1 VKKLII
7 LLGVLGASLSA
18 IFVRLA
24 DAPSLVLVLYRV
36 LFATILLTPVVLL
49 RHRDEFIQLQR
60 KPLLL
65 AMLSGV
71 FLGLHF
77 SFYFESLR
85 WTSIAAAVVLTDT
98 EVFFVALAMFV
109 VLKEKITKRGWIGIA
124 ITFIGGVL
132 IALADSGNGRD
143 ALRGDLLAVSA
154 AFCVAVYTLIGRYCR
169 RTMSTFVYTFVVY
182 AASSLTVMI
191 LLLIQGTPLLGYT
204 TVNFLSGLGLA
215 VFCTLLG
222 HSVFSWGLK
231 YEKASFVSVAKLM
244 EPVFASLMG
253 LILFAEIPAL
263 LVIIGGATIIMGIAV
278 QVKGETRA
286 KLGGEG

>member
-1 VKKLII
+1 MKKLII

-36 LFATILLTPVVLL
+36 LFATILLTPVILF
-49 RHRDEFIQLQR
+49 RHRDEIGLLKR
-60 KPLLL
+60 KPLFL

-77 SFYFESLR
+77 TLYFESLR

-109 VLKEKITKRGWIGIA
+109 VLKEKISKRGWIGIV

-132 IALADSGNGRD
+132 IALADSGNGSD
-143 ALRGDLLAVSA
+143 ALRGDLLAVGA

-182 AASSLTVMI
+182 AASSLTVLI
-191 LLLIQGTPLLGYT
+191 LLLIQGTPLLGYAP
-204 TVNFLSGLGLA
+204 VNLLSGLGLA

-263 LVIIGGATIIMGIAV
+263 FVIIGGAVVIGGILI
-278 QVKGETRA
+278 QVTRNN
-286 KLGGEG
+286 

>member
-1 VKKLII
+1 LKKLII

-36 LFATILLTPVVLL
+36 FFATILLVPVILL
-49 RHRDEFIQLQR
+49 RHRDELSQLNG

-65 AMLSGV
+65 AIISGV

-77 SFYFESLR
+77 TFYFESLR

-109 VLKEKITKRGWIGIA
+109 VLKEKITARGWIGIA

-132 IALADSGNGRD
+132 IALADAGNGND
-143 ALRGDLLAVSA
+143 ALRGDLFAISA

-169 RTMSTFVYTFVVY
+169 RSMSTFVYTFVVY
-182 AASSLTVMI
+182 AASSLTVLI
-191 LLLIQGTPLLGYT
+191 LLLVRGTPLLGYSP
-204 TVNFLSGLGLA
+204 VNLLSGLGLA

-253 LILFAEIPAL
+253 LVLFAEIPAV
-263 LVIIGGATIIMGIAV
+263 LVIIGGAVVIGGILI
-278 QVKGETRA
+278 QVKGE
-286 KLGGEG
+286 K

>member
-1 VKKLII
+1 MKKLII

-36 LFATILLTPVVLL
+36 FFATILLVPVILL
-49 RHRDEFIQLQR
+49 RHRDELSQLNG

-65 AMLSGV
+65 AIISGV

-77 SFYFESLR
+77 TFYFESLR

-109 VLKEKITKRGWIGIA
+109 VLKEKITARGWIGIA

-132 IALADSGNGRD
+132 IALADAGNGND
-143 ALRGDLLAVSA
+143 ALRGDLFAISA

-169 RTMSTFVYTFVVY
+169 RSMSTFVYTFVVY
-182 AASSLTVMI
+182 AASSLTVLI
-191 LLLIQGTPLLGYT
+191 LLLVRGTPLLGYSP
-204 TVNFLSGLGLA
+204 VNLLSGLGLA

-253 LILFAEIPAL
+253 LVLFAEIPAV
-263 LVIIGGATIIMGIAV
+263 LVIIGGAVVIGGILI
-278 QVKGETRA
+278 QVKGE
-286 KLGGEG
+286 K